1 MGHEPKVPRMVFQ
14 PRAEAAFCQKL
25 RGVDSETLRIMW
37 GDWHVEGGFYWR
49 LGAGGWRWQ
58 EQARAL
64 MPLSRQVLFCKHWG
78 ATRAFD
84 DTSSSVKD
92 GLD

>member
-25 RGVDSETLRIMW
+25 RGVNSETLRIMW

-64 MPLSRQVLFCKHWG
+64 MPTEQAGFVLQALGSHQSF
-78 ATRAFD
+78 
-84 DTSSSVKD
+84 
-92 GLD
+92 